1 MRASEF
7 LPEGLLPSNQA
18 DPMPA
23 TFVLPGLKSQDPYTQ
38 YRFGVTMASARARAN
53 NEVAAYENESNFGE
67 DMVVVCRSPEEEE
80 TLKMALS
87 DYGKNNQSNQISTS
101 TSREPPAT
109 NKQSP
114 VLGNT
119 RKYGKNS

>member
-1 MRASEF
+1 
-7 LPEGLLPSNQA
+7 
-18 DPMPA
+18 
-23 TFVLPGLKSQDPYTQ
+23 
-38 YRFGVTMASARARAN
+38 MASARARAN
-53 NEVAAYENESNFGE
+53 NEVSAYENESNFGE
-67 DMVVVCRSPEEEE
+67 DMIVVCRSPEEEE

-109 NKQSP
+109 GKQSP
-114 VLGNT
+114 VIGNT

>member
-80 TLKMALS
+80 TLKIALS
-87 DYGKNNQSNQISTS
+87 DYVKNNHSNQISTS
-101 TSREPPAT
+101 PSRAPPAT